1 MMRGAGITHGAL
13 MADRGAGF
21 VVRHCTVDYRLP
33 ALLDDE
39 IEVRTT
45 IGTVAGAHIE
55 AEQRVMRQGALLVTI
70 GLRLGCV
77 GRNGRAGRFPAWCRR
92 IGVSG
97 ETMKSDVFRAVEIG
111 ASAVAKDFSLW
122 GLFMQADAI
131 VKAVIV
137 LLLLASLWSWA
148 IIFDKAIRYACARRL
163 AVEFEQAFWSGGSLE
178 QLYDDLAGQRSHP
191 MTVLFAS
198 AMDEWRRFTDRG
210 TRLSADRLEGLQRR
224 IAYAMDAAL
233 NRELDQLERYLGF
246 LATVGATAPFVGL
259 FGTVWGIMNSFQSI
273 AVSKDTSL
281 AVVAP
286 GIAEALFAT
295 ALGLVAAIPAVVAYN
310 KLSSDL
316 DRYAGRLE
324 AFGTEFRALL
334 GRQLEER
341 AG

>member
-1 MMRGAGITHGAL
+1 MES
-13 MADRGAGF
+13 D
-21 VVRHCTVDYRLP
+21 
-33 ALLDDE
+33 
-39 IEVRTT
+39 
-45 IGTVAGAHIE
+45 
-55 AEQRVMRQGALLVTI
+55 LV
-70 GLRLGCV
+70 
-77 GRNGRAGRFPAWCRR
+77 
-92 IGVSG
+92 
-97 ETMKSDVFRAVEIG
+97 RAVEIG
-111 ASAVAKDFSLW
+111 ASAVAEDFSLW
-122 GLFMQADAI
+122 GLFLQADVI

-137 LLLLASLWSWA
+137 VLLIASVWSWA
-148 IIFDKAIRYACARRL
+148 IIFDKVLRYGRIRRL
-163 AVEFEQAFWSGGSLE
+163 AVEFEQAFWSGGSLDE
-178 QLYDDLAGQRSHP
+178 LYDDIAKQRSHP

-198 AMDEWRRFTDRG
+198 AMDEWRRFVSRG
-210 TRLSADRLEGLQRR
+210 GHLSADRLEGLQRR
-224 IAYAMDAAL
+224 ISYAMDAAL

-273 AVSKDTSL
+273 AASKDTSL

-341 AG
+341 AV